1 MDSDNKEE
9 KMEIVVKEAE
19 IAPVEV
25 KEETKIVTAETVIPK
40 EDTKTKIKRN
50 KIPII
55 ILCVIFIYIPIMMF
69 LINPLLVGVLAF
81 ASLTAFA
88 FIYAYMYE
96 KELVRTFPNLSSIMI
111 KRIGYFLAFIAILL
125 LFIYGLTINF
135 FITLSFTFIMASIMT
150 VICIKAFAKKVESM
164 KVLLYVLLAFF
175 ITLGIAF
182 LILNFTLTD
191 NIVDNIVSEITG
203 K

>member
-1 MDSDNKEE
+1 MDSNNKKE
-9 KMEIVVKEAE
+9 KMEIVVKEEKLAT
-19 IAPVEV
+19 AEV
-25 KEETKIVTAETVIPK
+25 KEEKVIPK
-40 EDTKTKIKRN
+40 EDTKAKIKRN

-69 LINPLLVGVLAF
+69 LINPLLVGALAF
-81 ASLTAFA
+81 TSLTVFS

-111 KRIGYFLAFIAILL
+111 KRVGYFLAFIALLL
-125 LFIYGLTINF
+125 LFIYGLTINA
-135 FITLSFTFIMASIMT
+135 FITLSVTFIMASIIT
-150 VICIKAFAKKVESM
+150 AISIKKFAKKIESI

-191 NIVDNIVSEITG
+191 NVVDNIVSEITG